1 MVSLSILW
9 LTVLPLCLL
18 YEQMTCSNLSV
29 LLRNNLSK
37 YCALNF
43 FEQLLHQ
50 NISVS
55 HTRSD
60 KKNSWVHIEFRI
72 MNIKAATE
80 LWSWRTCWVSTCR
93 LQPQSTARWKI
104 VHKYELCSK
113 GGFNSVVKT
122 GQEAKAHVKALQRH
136 KLQKNKPIIA
146 SVRPKIAS
154 KH

>member
-1 MVSLSILW
+1 MVSLSILR

-55 HTRSD
+55 HTHAAIKKKKFLSSHRVQDNEYQSSD
-60 KKNSWVHIEFRI
+60 GALVMKDMLSVYLQ
-72 MNIKAATE
+72 AT
-80 LWSWRTCWVSTCR
+80 
-93 LQPQSTARWKI
+93 
-104 VHKYELCSK
+104 
-113 GGFNSVVKT
+113 
-122 GQEAKAHVKALQRH
+122 
-136 KLQKNKPIIA
+136 A
-146 SVRPKIAS
+146 SIHREMEDCA
-154 KH
+154 

>member
-1 MVSLSILW
+1 MNKWHVLIYQCYWETTSQSTVRSTSLNSCSIRIF
-9 LTVLPLCLL
+9 
-18 YEQMTCSNLSV
+18 Q
-29 LLRNNLSK
+29 
-37 YCALNF
+37 F
-43 FEQLLHQ
+43 
-50 NISVS
+50 
-55 HTRSD
+55 HTHAAIK

-146 SVRPKIAS
+146 SVCPKIAS